1 MLLELTV
8 LRWRITGGCHYLIM
22 CVRWCHKSE
31 NSVILR
37 LIRNWKLKTFVLVEL
52 AQLPS
57 AFTPLHNLHKVG
69 TFSKFDK
76 NVTVPT

>member
-8 LRWRITGGCHYLIM
+8 LRWRIKGGCHHLIM
-22 CVRWCHKSE
+22 CARRCHK
-31 NSVILR
+31 NDDCVVLR
-37 LIRNWKLKTFVLVEL
+37 LNVVETENVEL

-57 AFTPLHNLHKVG
+57 AFTPLNNLHKVG